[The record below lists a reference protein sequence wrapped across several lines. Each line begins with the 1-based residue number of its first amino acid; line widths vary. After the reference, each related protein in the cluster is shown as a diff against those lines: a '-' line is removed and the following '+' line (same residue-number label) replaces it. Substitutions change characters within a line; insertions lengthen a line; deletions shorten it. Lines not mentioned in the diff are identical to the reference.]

1 MAAFIR
7 NVTFDCADPVRL
19 ADFWGAALGLTE
31 RNVKEEEVLLANA
44 EWGFP
49 RLSFQHVPEAKAV
62 KNRVHLDI
70 TAERLDVEVER
81 LRDLG
86 ATVLKIVERE
96 DFAWVV
102 MQDPESNEFCVT
114 AAGD

>member
-1 MAAFIR
+1 MATFIR
-7 NVTFDCADPVRL
+7 NVTFDCTDPVRL
-19 ADFWGAALGLTE
+19 ADFWAGALGLTE
-31 RNVKEEEVLLANA
+31 RTVKEEEVLLANS

-49 RLSFQHVPEAKAV
+49 RLSFQRVSESKAV

-96 DFAWVV
+96 V
-102 MQDPESNEFCVT
+102 MQDPENNEFCVT

>member
-19 ADFWGAALGLTE
+19 ADFWAGALGLTE
-31 RNVKEEEVLLANA
+31 RHVKEDEVLIADA

-49 RLSFQHVPEAKAV
+49 RLSFQLVPEAKAV

-70 TAERLDVEVER
+70 TAERLDVEVDR

-96 DFAWVV
+96 EFGWVV
-102 MQDPESNEFCVT
+102 MHDPESNEFCVT

>member
-1 MAAFIR
+1 MAAYIR
-7 NVTFDCADPVRL
+7 NVTFDCADPERL
-19 ADFWGAALGLTE
+19 ADFWG
-31 RNVKEEEVLLANA
+31 
-44 EWGFP
+44 P
-49 RLSFQHVPEAKAV
+49 RLGSPNGTRRKKRCCSRTQRGASLVCRSSMPEAKAV

-81 LRDLG
+81 LRELG

-114 AAGD
+114 ATGD

>member
-19 ADFWGAALGLTE
+19 ADFWAGALGLTE
-31 RNVKEEEVLLANA
+31 RNVKEDEVLIADA

-49 RLSFQHVPEAKAV
+49 RLSFQLVPEAKVV

-70 TAERLDVEVER
+70 TAERLDLEVDR

-96 DFAWVV
+96 EFAWVV
-102 MQDPESNEFCVT
+102 MHDPESNEFCVT